1 MAKIIFISTI
11 VYDDKL
17 EEDLLSFKEGRMQN
31 R

>member
-17 EEDLLSFKEGRMQN
+17 EEDLLSFKERRMQN